1 MPFGSQSPSALDR
14 LVDRLSRLP
23 GIGRRSAQRVAFYL
37 LKQPAEEAF
46 ALAEAVRDFKK
57 DLKVCRA
64 CGNISESDPCPICA
78 DPKRD
83 HGLILVVEQ
92 PSDIAQFEALG
103 TYRGLYHVLLGRL
116 APLEGVGPGELNVQG
131 LIDRAKAKLL
141 REVILGTHPTFE
153 GDGTALYLAQQLE
166 KMAVKVTRLARGLPT
181 GSPLDMLSKAVL
193 SDAIAGRQLMG

>member
-1 MPFGSQSPSALDR
+1 MPFGSQSASALDR

-46 ALAEAVRDFKK
+46 ALAEAVWEAVVEVPAADEDQVLAEAVRDFKK

-103 TYRGLYHVLLGRL
+103 TYSAAHTISTESGESKSEVLIR
-116 APLEGVGPGELNVQG
+116 
-131 LIDRAKAKLL
+131 
-141 REVILGTHPTFE
+141 
-153 GDGTALYLAQQLE
+153 
-166 KMAVKVTRLARGLPT
+166 
-181 GSPLDMLSKAVL
+181 
-193 SDAIAGRQLMG
+193 